1 MYIFIIGEKDH
12 SNNIVFSLWQ
22 KPKLMLQ
29 HFYETIMIKHGAR
42 VQNRVF
48 KKNSNTLGK
57 KVHST
62 FDILKEVQYS

>member
-1 MYIFIIGEKDH
+1 MEQEYRME
-12 SNNIVFSLWQ
+12 S
-22 KPKLMLQ
+22 
-29 HFYETIMIKHGAR
+29 
-42 VQNRVF
+42 F